1 MNAVI
6 IFGAGGFLGKNLKKQ
21 LSANILYKNYKIIS
35 FTKKNLNLENSEEV
49 NKKLNNIKENY
60 NVKKIFHCAVVY
72 NSAEWVKK
80 NPAQISY
87 KNNLI
92 NLNAIKYSQLHFPK
106 CIFICMLSYALYNK
120 YNTEKKLFNDYKAT
134 KMLNSYSDTKFN
146 LLKYCNN
153 FYEQYKFNSICFVI
167 SNLYG
172 NEKITNEKHHF
183 VSSMIKKIN
192 LANKLKLKKLTLKG
206 NFTQKRD
213 FLHIEDACLAIIKI
227 SRLKTSKGVNII
239 NLGYGKSFSMKYF
252 IDKIIK
258 LTKYKGDL
266 EIISQGEIIDKKI
279 NINKLKNLINWKP
292 KITIHEGL
300 KKTVIWSLKNQ
311 KKI

>member
-1 MNAVI
+1 MNAI
-6 IFGAGGFLGKNLKKQ
+6 IVLGSGGLLGKNLTKQ
-21 LSANILYKNYKIIS
+21 LSTNILYKNYKIIS
-35 FTKKNLNLENSEEV
+35 FTREKLDLEKAEEI
-49 NKKLNNIKENY
+49 NKKFIYIKKRY

-72 NSAEWVKK
+72 NSAEWVRK

-92 NLNAIKYSQLHFPK
+92 NLNAIKYSQYHFPN

-120 YNTEKKLFNDYKAT
+120 HNTEEKLINDYKKT
-134 KMLNSYSDTKFN
+134 KIFNSYSDTKFN

-153 FYEQYKFNSICFVI
+153 FYKQYKLNSICFVI

-172 NEKITNEKHHF
+172 NEKITTDKHHF
-183 VSSMIKKIN
+183 VSSMIEQIN

-206 NFTQKRD
+206 NFIQKRD
-213 FLHIEDACLAIIKI
+213 FLHIEDACFAIIKI
-227 SRLKTSKGVNII
+227 SRLKLSKGVNLI
-239 NLGYGKSFSMKYF
+239 NLGYGKSFSMKYV

-258 LTKYKGDL
+258 LINYKGDL
-266 EIISQGEIIDKKI
+266 EIISQGATINKNI

-292 KITIHEGL
+292 KITLSEGL
-300 KKTVIWSLKNQ
+300 KKTIIWSLKNQ
-311 KKI
+311 KKS